1 MKERVAHP
9 TASVHV
15 HNASQKVAQ
24 EEPRKILSL
33 LTRLMTVHDPLDSS
47 VWLTGAL
54 ALRAPFL
61 AVSPFSAKL
70 LFTHQLVVQFSAF
83 LPRSLQQHPGPTF
96 LTFGVPPIALK
107 RPVSPKRI
115 GPSEPSN
122 LPLPVN
128 ATI

>member
-1 MKERVAHP
+1 MKEWVAHP

-70 LFTHQLVVQFSAF
+70 IFTHQLVVQFSAF
-83 LPRSLQQHPGPTF
+83 LPRSLQRPTF

-115 GPSEPSN
+115 GASEPSN